1 MSGATLKIEGARFV
15 ITVDPERRIIRDGS
29 IVIDGQRVAH
39 IGKAS
44 ELQDVAADRVMDASE
59 MVVTPGFCN
68 ARASN
73 LRRDGPWCDGTYG
86 LPLFFSA
93 SFPS

>member
-1 MSGATLKIEGARFV
+1 MVGRGICVSLGTDAGNNSNLFETLRSMG
-15 ITVDPERRIIRDGS
+15 
-29 IVIDGQRVAH
+29 
-39 IGKAS
+39 
-44 ELQDVAADRVMDASE
+44 
-59 MVVTPGFCN
+59 N
-68 ARASN
+68 ARASS